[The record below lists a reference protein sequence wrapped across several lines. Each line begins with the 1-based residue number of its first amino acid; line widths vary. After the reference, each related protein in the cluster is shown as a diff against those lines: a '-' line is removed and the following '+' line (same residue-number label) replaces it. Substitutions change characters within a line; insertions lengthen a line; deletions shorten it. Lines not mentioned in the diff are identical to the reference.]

1 MKLLLPSF
9 VRRHPW
15 RYGIILV
22 AVLGIVGIGL
32 AASKPAKPEYVTDTS
47 TKTDLVQTV
56 EAVGTLI
63 SEYDLK
69 LQFPMSGII
78 AGINVK
84 EGQKVHAGQV
94 LASIRGGNYAADVA
108 SAAAQVRSAEAQ
120 LQALLEGSRIED
132 IAITEADVA
141 NKQSAL
147 NTAKSNLETAKTSLA
162 SAQSQLTAL
171 KSEALV
177 GLAGSVATAKTT
189 VSQEIV
195 DTENAL
201 NVITEIFNNNDIQ
214 DAIIKGNPSGLNDL
228 TVAKQRTLSDIR
240 QINARVSVAQDY
252 EAALALMESVRVSL
266 GNASRVLDQTYSV
279 ISALQPTSSFS
290 TTAQEGYKS
299 DVAAQRSAVQGSL
312 SSIESAAKSL
322 RDSAATYTTRIAT
335 QESSVAS
342 AKSAIDKANAD
353 ILTYQTSLQIAQAQ
367 LQLKKAPP
375 RQADIDAQQAVVRQ
389 MRASLA
395 RASANY
401 GNTLLTAPIAG
412 TITKVNLKPGEA
424 TPVGTAME
432 MLGESPFR
440 IEMYVSE
447 IDVPKVQVSQSGSI
461 ELDAYRGTHFKLR
474 VSEIDRSA
482 TDKDGV
488 SKYRVKLD
496 FQYPHPELKIG
507 MTGDAEI
514 ITGERS
520 GVIVVPRRSVLESDE
535 GGHYVRI
542 LKADGTV
549 EERPVTMGMEGSTGE
564 VEIVSGIEEGET
576 VVVLE
581 KK

>member
-1 MKLLLPSF
+1 MKLPIPAF

-15 RYGIILV
+15 RYGII
-22 AVLGIVGIGL
+22 AVLLLAIVGGSM
-32 AASKPAKPEYVTDTS
+32 AMGGPAQPEYVTETS
-47 TKTDLVQTV
+47 KKTDLVQTV

-63 SEYDLK
+63 SEHDLK

-78 AGINVK
+78 AAINVK
-84 EGQKVHAGQV
+84 EGQKVRAGQV

-108 SAAAQVRSAEAQ
+108 AASAQVRSAEAQ
-120 LQALLEGSRIED
+120 LQALLEGARVED

-147 NTAKSNLETAKTSLA
+147 NTAKSNLENAKTALA
-162 SAQSQLTAL
+162 SAESQLTAL
-171 KSEALV
+171 KSEALT
-177 GLAGSVATAKTT
+177 GLAGNVATAKSTA
-189 VSQEIV
+189 SQELV
-195 DTENAL
+195 DAENAL
-201 NVITEIFNNNDIQ
+201 QVITDIFNNNDIQ
-214 DAIIKGNPSGLNDL
+214 DAVIKGNPSGLNDV
-228 TVAKQRTLSDIR
+228 TMAQQRTITDLR
-240 QINARVSVAQDY
+240 AINARVTTVQDF
-252 EAALALMESVRVSL
+252 EAALALMESVRISMQ
-266 GNASRVLDQTYSV
+266 NAARVMDQAYSV
-279 ISALQPTSSFS
+279 ISGLQTTSNFTPS
-290 TTAQEGYKS
+290 AQEAYKS
-299 DVAAQRSAVQGSL
+299 TVATQRSTLQGSL
-312 SSIESAAKSL
+312 TSVESAANNL
-322 RDSAATYTTRIAT
+322 RDAAASYTTRIAA
-335 QESSVAS
+335 QEAAVTS
-342 AKSAIDKANAD
+342 AKSTIDRSNAD

-412 TITKVNLKPGEA
+412 TVTKVNLKLGEA
-424 TPVGTAME
+424 TPVGAAME
-432 MLGESPFR
+432 MLGDSPFR
-440 IEMYVSE
+440 IEMYASE
-447 IDVPKVQVSQSGSI
+447 IDIPKVQLSQSGSI

-474 VSEIDRSA
+474 VSEMDRSA

-514 ITGERS
+514 ITGKRNA
-520 GVIVVPRRSVLESDE
+520 VIVVPRRAVLENDE
-535 GGHYVRI
+535 GNYVRI
-542 LKADGTV
+542 VKADGTV
-549 EERPVTMGMEGSTGE
+549 EERPVTMGMEGATGD
-564 VEIVSGIEEGET
+564 VEIVSGVQEGET

>member
-1 MKLLLPSF
+1 MKLPIPAF

-22 AVLGIVGIGL
+22 VLLAIVGGSM
-32 AASKPAKPEYVTDTS
+32 AMGGPAQPEYVTETS
-47 TKTDLVQTV
+47 KKADLVQTV

-63 SEYDLK
+63 SEHDLK

-78 AGINVK
+78 AAINVK
-84 EGQKVHAGQV
+84 EGQKVRAGQV

-108 SAAAQVRSAEAQ
+108 AASAQVRSAEAQ
-120 LQALLEGSRIED
+120 LQALLEGARVED

-147 NTAKSNLETAKTSLA
+147 NTAKSNLENAKTALT
-162 SAQSQLTAL
+162 SAESQLTAL
-171 KSEALV
+171 KSEALT
-177 GLAGSVATAKTT
+177 GLAGNVATAKSTA
-189 VSQEIV
+189 SQELV
-195 DTENAL
+195 DAENAL
-201 NVITEIFNNNDIQ
+201 QTITDIFNNNDIQ
-214 DAIIKGNPSGLNDL
+214 DAVIKGNPSGLNDV
-228 TVAKQRTLSDIR
+228 TMAQQRTITDLR
-240 QINARVSVAQDY
+240 AINSRVTAVQDF
-252 EAALALMESVRVSL
+252 EAALALMESVRISMQ
-266 GNASRVLDQTYSV
+266 NAARVMDQAYSV
-279 ISALQPTSSFS
+279 ISGLQTTSNFTPS
-290 TTAQEGYKS
+290 AQEAYKS
-299 DVAAQRSAVQGSL
+299 TVATQRSSLQGSL
-312 SSIESAAKSL
+312 SSVESAANNL
-322 RDSAATYTTRIAT
+322 RDAAASYTTRIAA
-335 QESSVAS
+335 QEAAVTS
-342 AKSAIDKANAD
+342 AKSTIDRSNAD

-412 TITKVNLKPGEA
+412 TVTKVNLKLGEA
-424 TPVGTAME
+424 TPVGAAVE
-432 MLGESPFR
+432 MLGDSPFR
-440 IEMYVSE
+440 IEMYASE
-447 IDVPKVQVSQSGSI
+447 IDIPKVQLSQSGSI

-474 VSEIDRSA
+474 VSEMDRSA

-496 FQYPHPELKIG
+496 FEYPHPELKIG

-514 ITGERS
+514 ITGQRNA
-520 GVIVVPRRSVLESDE
+520 VIVVPRRSVLENDE
-535 GGHYVRI
+535 GNYVRI
-542 LKADGTV
+542 VKADGTV
-549 EERPVTMGMEGSTGE
+549 EERPVTMGMEGSTGD
-564 VEIVSGIEEGET
+564 VEIVSGVQEGET